1 MQCGAALQISVGCPL
16 FNLTLTPST
25 WVTFH
30 SLRVQPYKGSGAVA
44 SPGCYCTSHR
54 LATRWRFQRPIS
66 NSECLYFWPTGYK
79 SEVPTSLLLGLTEL
93 RETFDLLEHWRVIEG
108 YNPETARWKRCLGQG
123 VGKARHSASG
133 LWCSPP
139 TERSE
144 PRPLWVLWRLHHKV
158 RVD

>member
-79 SEVPTSLLLGLTEL
+79 SEVPTSLHLGSNLLRNIWQNGANIFVT
-93 RETFDLLEHWRVIEG
+93 LLQGINSKKIITLMQNEKLQKQSG
-108 YNPETARWKRCLGQG
+108 PPPKYLGTDQ
-123 VGKARHSASG
+123 SDTI
-133 LWCSPP
+133 WYI
-139 TERSE
+139 
-144 PRPLWVLWRLHHKV
+144 HKV
-158 RVD
+158 ILSSH